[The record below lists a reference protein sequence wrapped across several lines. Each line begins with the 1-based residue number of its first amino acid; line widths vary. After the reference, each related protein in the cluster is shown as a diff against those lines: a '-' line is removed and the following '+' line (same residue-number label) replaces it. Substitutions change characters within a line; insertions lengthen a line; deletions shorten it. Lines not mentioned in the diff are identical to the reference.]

1 MSQMEWAPFKS
12 LFWNTNE
19 LIDLFESIDKF
30 DLFYK
35 QRFIW
40 RQTLILKYAIYNSD
54 NKCRKRTTI

>member
-30 DLFYK
+30 DLQAAFHLETDPDFK
-35 QRFIW
+35 ICN
-40 RQTLILKYAIYNSD
+40 L
-54 NKCRKRTTI
+54 